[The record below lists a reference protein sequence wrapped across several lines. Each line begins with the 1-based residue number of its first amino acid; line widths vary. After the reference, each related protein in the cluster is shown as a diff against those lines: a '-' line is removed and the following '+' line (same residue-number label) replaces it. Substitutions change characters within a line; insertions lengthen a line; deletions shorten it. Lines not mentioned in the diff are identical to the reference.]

1 MAFIHDAISPRRFG
15 NWQLHKARK
24 RIGGKIT
31 GSPRA
36 KRHSYFKGI
45 VWCPWRGRHGMW
57 AAHLPPELNEGFTG
71 GRRGQAQLR
80 ARKHEEV
87 VGYFVKETDAVEARR
102 KAISKRHV
110 AMARS
115 RGEPPHPHH
124 RLHLDKTD
132 HSHDSYHWERGHH
145 RIKKNHMHHQNPA
158 RRHPHASVE
167 EMLTVPD
174 RTFRKY
180 DRDNAWHPLQHTKAR
195 DRSAAQVDTH
205 AGGTIPRHDDHG
217 HLPHGHP
224 DQRHAKPI
232 ECTSLPPLPPPS
244 PRAGGHVGK
253 NNNHMF
259 RRENLL
265 DLEQMARFDRRDR
278 DRRANN
284 GRQSY
289 NNFAQHQ
296 HAWMV
301 SQAMTADRRR
311 AAVRATARAQ
321 QIRNVTM

>member
-15 NWQLHKARK
+15 NWQLHKAGK

-31 GSPRA
+31 SSPRA

-71 GRRGQAQLR
+71 SPRGEAQLR

-110 AMARS
+110 AMVRS
-115 RGEPPHPHH
+115 RGEPPRPHH
-124 RLHLDKTD
+124 R
-132 HSHDSYHWERGHH
+132 HH
-145 RIKKNHMHHQNPA
+145 RIKKNRMHHQT
-158 RRHPHASVE
+158 PHTSVE

-205 AGGTIPRHDDHG
+205 AGGVIPRHDDHG

-224 DQRHAKPI
+224 DQRHTKPI

-244 PRAGGHVGK
+244 PRAGGHAGK

-259 RRENLL
+259 LRENLL

-284 GRQSY
+284 GRRSY

-301 SQAMTADRRR
+301 SQAITADRRR

-321 QIRNVTM
+321 QIRKVTM